1 MGTHTDTVSRK
12 NAMVINIARSYAQS
26 RVSIG
31 FSCTVSKIQNTGH
44 SQRNSPWEV
53 VRARFRKKTRRSY
66 TLREV
71 ARRVVFRSVF
81 RVPSWNFKILDIPDI
96 LAHVEFRLVVRVPSR
111 KFKIFAIPDVLAHG
125 KSYEHGFEKKR
136 DGHKLWEW
144 PFPTVVRVPSRK
156 FKILAIPNVLAH
168 GKSYEH
174 GFMKMQW
181 SQTFHKVARRVEF
194 RSVFHAPSRKF
205 KILAIPD
212 LLAHWKSYE
221 HGFTR
226 KPDGHKHYAKSRV
239 ESSFDRFFVHRLGNL
254 KYWPFPT
261 YLTMGSHT
269 NTVSRKNAMVIHFR
283 DVPSRV
289 EFRSIFR
296 APSRKFKILANP
308 NVIAH
313 GKSYEHNFANNL
325 DG

>member
-1 MGTHTDTVSRK
+1 MGSHTDTVSRK

-53 VRARFRKKTRRSY
+53 VRARLRKKTRRSY

-81 RVPSWNFKILDIPDI
+81 RVPSRNFKILDIPDI

-136 DGHKLWEW
+136 DDHKLYVKSHAEVT
-144 PFPTVVRVPSRK
+144 FRSMFRAPSRK
-156 FKILAIPNVLAH
+156 FKILAIPDELAH

-174 GFMKMQW
+174 GFMKK
-181 SQTFHKVARRVEF
+181 H
-194 RSVFHAPSRKF
+194 
-205 KILAIPD
+205 
-212 LLAHWKSYE
+212 
-221 HGFTR
+221 
-226 KPDGHKHYAKSRV
+226 DGHKVCTMSRA
-239 ESSFDRFFVHRLGNL
+239 ESRFDRCFVHRL
-254 KYWPFPT
+254 
-261 YLTMGSHT
+261 
-269 NTVSRKNAMVIHFR
+269 
-283 DVPSRV
+283 
-289 EFRSIFR
+289 
-296 APSRKFKILANP
+296 
-308 NVIAH
+308 
-313 GKSYEHNFANNL
+313 
-325 DG
+325 